1 MVGLHMVEDWDK
13 ADSHYQEV
21 LAAVVHMKEEQLVV
35 DNFDKLVV
43 VLDNQVRMVVVRSH
57 CLVVHRNQQVDF
69 LEAVDNNL
77 LYYFVVV
84 VEEHIPF
91 EHMSLKSG
99 ELQCYLF
106 HIEHKD
112 RVPSEKDSK

>member
-21 LAAVVHMKEEQLVV
+21 LAAVVHKKEEQLVA

-43 VLDNQVRMVVVRSH
+43 VLDNQVRLGVVRSH
-57 CLVVHRNQQVDF
+57 CLMVHRNHQVDF

-84 VEEHIPF
+84 EEEHIPF
-91 EHMSLKSG
+91 EHMSQKSG
-99 ELQCYLF
+99 G
-106 HIEHKD
+106 
-112 RVPSEKDSK
+112 

>member
-1 MVGLHMVEDWDK
+1 MVGLGTLEGWDK

-21 LAAVVHMKEEQLVV
+21 LAAMVHKKEEQLVV

-43 VLDNQVRMVVVRSH
+43 VLDNQVRMVAVHSH
-57 CLVVHRNQQVDF
+57 CLVVHRNHQVDF

-84 VEEHIPF
+84 EEEHIPF

-99 ELQCYLF
+99 E
-106 HIEHKD
+106 
-112 RVPSEKDSK
+112 